1 MSWEQ
6 YTDLAN
12 IIFNTA
18 AENLALM
25 LNQEVTVQ
33 APESN
38 EFDALS
44 SAVGT
49 DAEPFGAGTPKIAIF
64 TKLSGE
70 SDTDQIFILTNQQA
84 KYLANT
90 MLGNTDAEAND
101 EPLDELQSS
110 AVGEIFSQI
119 LNASVTKVSSA
130 VSQELTVSSPTVL
143 PFSEDSIRENC
154 PQFLAL
160 SFLQLS
166 YPFAIEDGTP
176 FSIIQWVSTEEAAA
190 LAAAKDASAPGSV
203 DTELSQ
209 SAIDEIMANVE
220 AGGGEPISH
229 SSVMDA
235 KTMATNPVTVQPV
248 QFSSFEN
255 QPDMSGEEN
264 RNLELVMDVKLS
276 LTVQLGEA
284 EMPIKQVLELT
295 RGSVVELDRIA
306 GEPVDLYANG
316 KLIARGEVVVIEDNF
331 GLRITSIV
339 SPQER
344 LLELAE
350 KF

>member
-18 AENLALM
+18 ASNLALM
-25 LNQEVTVQ
+25 LNQEVALQEPVAQ
-33 APESN
+33 
-38 EFDALS
+38 EFDSLS
-44 SAVGT
+44 SAIGT
-49 DAEPFGAGTPKIAIF
+49 DAEPFGADKPKVAIF
-64 TKLSGE
+64 TKLSGDGE
-70 SDTDQIFILTNQQA
+70 TDQIYILTNQQA

-90 MLGNTDAEAND
+90 MLGNTDAEASD
-101 EPLDELQSS
+101 DPLDELQSS

-119 LNASVTKVSSA
+119 LNSTISQIGTA
-130 VSQELTVSSPTVL
+130 VSQEMSVSSPVVI
-143 PFSEDSIRENC
+143 PFSQDAVQQNC

-160 SFLQLS
+160 PFIQLA
-166 YPFAIEDGTP
+166 YPFAIEDGSP
-176 FSIIQWVSTEEAAA
+176 LELVQWVSTEEAAA
-190 LAAAKDASAPGSV
+190 LAVAMHSAAPGNV

-209 SAIDEIMANVE
+209 DSIDQMMAGSGSNDE
-220 AGGGEPISH
+220 A
-229 SSVMDA
+229 SSVIDA

-255 QPDMSGEEN
+255 QPDMSGEAN
-264 RNLELVMDVKLS
+264 RNLDLVLDVRLS

-295 RGSVVELDRIA
+295 RGSVIELDRVA

-344 LLELAE
+344 LKELAE
-350 KF
+350 RF